1 MTKSSKI
8 RIVLVALA
16 LAAFTAVFF
25 SIPALR
31 IKRFWFAYGCGVF
44 AILWQI
50 YAIIVTDGKKDTKD
64 RFYGF
69 PTARL
74 GLYYLVLQVTASI
87 LEIAIFPDPWVVL
100 VINVL
105 LLAFPFIGFI
115 TTRTLRKELAR
126 QAAKAKAEAAVS

>member
-8 RIVLVALA
+8 RIVLTVLA

-50 YAIIVTDGKKDTKD
+50 YAIVATDGKKNTKD
-64 RFYGF
+64 RFFGF
-69 PTARL
+69 PTVRL
-74 GLYYLVLQVTASI
+74 GLYYTILQVAASI
-87 LEIAIFPDPWVVL
+87 LEIALFLPPWAVL

-126 QAAKAKAEAAVS
+126 QAAKAKATA

>member
-8 RIVLVALA
+8 KIVLTVLA

-25 SIPALR
+25 SIPVYR

-50 YAIIVTDGKKDTKD
+50 YAIVVTDGKKNT
-64 RFYGF
+64 RECYYGF

-74 GLYYLVLQVTASI
+74 GLYYMVLQVAASI
-87 LEIAIFPDPWVVL
+87 LEVALFLPPWAVL

-105 LLAFPFIGFI
+105 LLAFPVIGFI
-115 TTRTLRKELAR
+115 TARTLRKELAR
-126 QAAKAKAEAAVS
+126 QAAKEKEA

>member
-8 RIVLVALA
+8 KIVLTVLA

-31 IKRFWFAYGCGVF
+31 IKRFWFAYGCGVL

-50 YAIIVTDGKKDTKD
+50 YAIIATDGKKNTKD
-64 RFYGF
+64 RFFGF
-69 PTARL
+69 PTLRL
-74 GLYYLVLQVTASI
+74 GLYYMVLQVAASI
-87 LEIAIFPDPWVVL
+87 LEVVL
-100 VINVL
+100 FLPPWAVLAINVL

-115 TTRTLRKELAR
+115 TTRTVRKEIAR
-126 QAAKAKAEAAVS
+126 QEAKAGNAA

>member
-8 RIVLVALA
+8 RIALTVLA

-25 SIPALR
+25 GIPALR

-50 YAIIVTDGKKDTKD
+50 YAIIATDGKKNTADHY
-64 RFYGF
+64 YGY

-74 GLYYLVLQVTASI
+74 GLYYMVLQVAASL
-87 LEIAIFPDPWVVL
+87 LEIALFLPLWAVL
-100 VINVL
+100 VINAL
-105 LLAFPFIGFI
+105 LLAFPIIGFI

-126 QAAKAKAEAAVS
+126 QEAKAKAEATA

>member
-8 RIVLVALA
+8 RIALTVLA
-16 LAAFTAVFF
+16 LAAFTAIFF

-50 YAIIVTDGKKDTKD
+50 YAIAVTDGKKNTADHY
-64 RFYGF
+64 YGY

-74 GLYYLVLQVTASI
+74 GLYYMV
-87 LEIAIFPDPWVVL
+87 
-100 VINVL
+100 
-105 LLAFPFIGFI
+105 LLAFPIIGFI

-126 QAAKAKAEAAVS
+126 QAAKAKAEAAA

>member
-8 RIVLVALA
+8 RIVLTVLA

-50 YAIIVTDGKKDTKD
+50 YAIVATDGKKDTKD
-64 RFYGF
+64 RFFGF
-69 PTARL
+69 PTVRL
-74 GLYYLVLQVTASI
+74 GLYYMVLQVAASI
-87 LEIAIFPDPWVVL
+87 LEIALFLPPWAVL

-126 QAAKAKAEAAVS
+126 QAAKAKATA

>member
-8 RIVLVALA
+8 KIVLTVLA

-25 SIPALR
+25 SIPVYR

-50 YAIIVTDGKKDTKD
+50 YAIVVTDGKKNT
-64 RFYGF
+64 RECYYGF

-74 GLYYLVLQVTASI
+74 GLYYMVLQVAASI
-87 LEIAIFPDPWVVL
+87 LEVALFLPPWAVL

-105 LLAFPFIGFI
+105 LLAFPVIGFI
-115 TTRTLRKELAR
+115 TARTLRKELAR
-126 QAAKAKAEAAVS
+126 QAAKEKKT

>member
-8 RIVLVALA
+8 RIALTVLA
-16 LAAFTAVFF
+16 LAAFTAIFF

-50 YAIIVTDGKKDTKD
+50 YAIAVTDGKKDTAD
-64 RFYGF
+64 HYYGY

-74 GLYYLVLQVTASI
+74 GLYYMVLQVAASL
-87 LEIAIFPDPWVVL
+87 LEVALFPSRPRRRTSPRL
-100 VINVL
+100 SSRTRCSGI
-105 LLAFPFIGFI
+105 PFSFGLPGG
-115 TTRTLRKELAR
+115 RCARSPARRK
-126 QAAKAKAEAAVS
+126 

>member
-8 RIVLVALA
+8 RIALTVLA
-16 LAAFTAVFF
+16 LAAFTAIFF

-50 YAIIVTDGKKDTKD
+50 YAIVVTDGKKDTKD
-64 RFYGF
+64 RYYGY

-74 GLYYLVLQVTASI
+74 GFCYLVLQVTASI
-87 LEIAIFPDPWVVL
+87 LEIAIFPAPWVVL

-105 LLAFPFIGFI
+105 LLAFPLIGFI

-126 QAAKAKAEAAVS
+126 QEAKAKAGAAV

>member
-8 RIVLVALA
+8 RIVLTVLA

-50 YAIIVTDGKKDTKD
+50 YAIVVTDGKKNTKEHY
-64 RFYGF
+64 YGF

-74 GLYYLVLQVTASI
+74 GLYYMVLQVAASI
-87 LEIAIFPDPWVVL
+87 LEVSLFLPPWAVL

-126 QAAKAKAEAAVS
+126 QEAKAKAEAAVS

>member
-8 RIVLVALA
+8 RIALTVLA
-16 LAAFTAVFF
+16 LAAFTAIFF

-50 YAIIVTDGKKDTKD
+50 YAIAVTDGKKNTAD
-64 RFYGF
+64 RYYGY
-69 PTARL
+69 PTVRL
-74 GLYYLVLQVTASI
+74 GLYYMVLQVAASL
-87 LEIAIFPDPWVVL
+87 LEVALFPSQWAVL

-105 LLAFPFIGFI
+105 LLAFPIIGFI

-126 QAAKAKAEAAVS
+126 QAAKAKAEAAA

>member
-8 RIVLVALA
+8 KIVLTVLA
-16 LAAFTAVFF
+16 LAAFTAVCF
-25 SIPALR
+25 SIPAMR

-50 YAIIVTDGKKDTKD
+50 YAIIVTDGKQNTADHY
-64 RFYGF
+64 YGY
-69 PTARL
+69 PTLRL
-74 GLYYLVLQVTASI
+74 GLYYLVLQVGASL
-87 LEIAIFPDPWVVL
+87 LEIALFPAPWVVL

-105 LLAFPFIGFI
+105 LLAFPVIGFI

-126 QAAKAKAEAAVS
+126 QAAKAKAGAAA

>member
-8 RIVLVALA
+8 RIVLTVLA

-50 YAIIVTDGKKDTKD
+50 YAIVVTDGKKNTKEHY
-64 RFYGF
+64 YGF

-74 GLYYLVLQVTASI
+74 GLYYMVLQAAASI
-87 LEIAIFPDPWVVL
+87 LEVSLFLPPWAVL

-105 LLAFPFIGFI
+105 LLAFPFVGFI
-115 TTRTLRKELAR
+115 TTRILRKELAR

>member
-8 RIVLVALA
+8 RIVLVVLA
-16 LAAFTAVFF
+16 LAAFSAVFF

-50 YAIIVTDGKKDTKD
+50 YAILVTDGKENTKD
-64 RFYGF
+64 RFFGF

-74 GLYYLVLQVTASI
+74 GLYYMILQTAASI
-87 LEIAIFPDPWVVL
+87 LEIALFLPPWAVL
-100 VINVL
+100 LINVL
-105 LLAFPFIGFI
+105 LLAFPIIGCI
-115 TTRTLRKELAR
+115 TTRTLRKEIAR
-126 QAAKAKAEAAVS
+126 QEAKQKEAS

>member
-8 RIVLVALA
+8 RIVLTVLA
-16 LAAFTAVFF
+16 LAVFTVVCF
-25 SIPALR
+25 SIPAMR
-31 IKRFWFAYGCGVF
+31 IKRFWLAYGCGVF

-50 YAIIVTDGKKDTKD
+50 YAIVVTDGKKDTRD
-64 RFYGF
+64 RFYGY

-74 GLYYLVLQVTASI
+74 GFCYLVLQVTASI
-87 LEIAIFPDPWVVL
+87 LEIAIFPRPWVVL

>member
-8 RIVLVALA
+8 KIVLTVLA

-25 SIPALR
+25 SIPVYR

-50 YAIIVTDGKKDTKD
+50 YAIVVTDGKKNT
-64 RFYGF
+64 RECYYGF

-74 GLYYLVLQVTASI
+74 GLYYMVLQVAASI
-87 LEIAIFPDPWVVL
+87 LEVALFLPPWAVL

-105 LLAFPFIGFI
+105 LLAFPVIGFI
-115 TTRTLRKELAR
+115 TARTLRKELAR
-126 QAAKAKAEAAVS
+126 QAAKKKET

>member
-8 RIVLVALA
+8 KIVLTVLA
-16 LAAFTAVFF
+16 LAAFTAVFL

-50 YAIIVTDGKKDTKD
+50 YAIVVTDGKKNT
-64 RFYGF
+64 RECYYGF

-74 GLYYLVLQVTASI
+74 GLYYMVLQVAASI
-87 LEIAIFPDPWVVL
+87 LEVALFLPPWAVL

-105 LLAFPFIGFI
+105 LLAFPVIGFI
-115 TTRTLRKELAR
+115 TARTLRKELAR
-126 QAAKAKAEAAVS
+126 QAAKEKKT

>member
-8 RIVLVALA
+8 RIVLTVLA
-16 LAAFTAVFF
+16 LAAFTAVCF
-25 SIPALR
+25 SIPAMR

-50 YAIIVTDGKKDTKD
+50 YAIVVTDGKKNTKD

-74 GLYYLVLQVTASI
+74 GLYYMVLQAAASI
-87 LEIAIFPDPWVVL
+87 LEIAIFPRPWVVL